1 MLITILKVI
10 VPPLVTVWTAG
21 DMPTVVPAAT
31 AAFVVL
37 TGTTTMVARIKTSNP
52 KEKIVF
58 IGVEYIKF
66 FTASSS
72 SLPALLALP

>member
-1 MLITILKVI
+1 LA
-10 VPPLVTVWTAG
+10 TVWVAG
-21 DMPTVVPAAT
+21 DMLTVVPAAT

-37 TGTTTMVARIKTSNP
+37 TGTTTMLARIKSINP
-52 KEKIVF
+52 KERIVF
-58 IGVEYIKF
+58 TRVAHIKF